1 MSTQSASNRV
11 DIVTTQSNSFE
22 RFSGLCAILAGII
35 GLLYSIS
42 FVLLKNDL
50 LIALFLMLGGVFST
64 AVLVAVYNR
73 LKETEANFALWALF
87 LSMAGAFGAI
97 IHGGYD
103 LANAI
108 NPTTA
113 NAALANLPS
122 SIDPRG
128 LLTFGVAGLGI
139 FVFSWLMGRS
149 GQFPRALS
157 YWGYLLAVLLVVLYL
172 GRLII
177 LDPKNPVVLVD
188 ALLSGF
194 IVNPVWYMWLAVVLW
209 VTSSARNL
217 QQR

>member
-11 DIVTTQSNSFE
+11 DIVTTQSSSFQQ
-22 RFSGLCAILAGII
+22 FAGLSAILAGIT

-50 LIALFLMLGGVFST
+50 LIALFLMLGGLFST
-64 AVLVAVYNR
+64 AVLVALYTR
-73 LKETEANFALWALF
+73 LKETGATFALWALL
-87 LSMAGAFGAI
+87 LSIAGAFGAI

-108 NPTTA
+108 NPTSA
-113 NAALANLPS
+113 NVALANLPS
-122 SIDPRG
+122 AIDPRG
-128 LLTFGVAGLGI
+128 LLTFGVAGLGV
-139 FVFSWLMGRS
+139 FVMAWLMGRG

-157 YWGYLLAVLLVVLYL
+157 YWGYLLSILLVVLYL

-194 IVNPVWYMWLAVVLW
+194 IVNPVWYVWLGVVLW
-209 VTSSARNL
+209 AASSARKL
-217 QQR
+217 SSM